1 MKLALISAL
10 LLSMAAHTADAAVF
24 KDEGLQRLYEQGRL
38 DELEREARQRSGPDG
53 IAALALTQ
61 IGGND
66 KAGLEAAI
74 AHAER
79 CVEQHPQAA
88 TCQYALGSALGVK
101 AQTGGTLAGL
111 RLVGRIK
118 DSFAKAVELDPMMFE
133 ARSALQLVY
142 LIVPGVAGGSVDKA
156 KQLESSIRDSQPEVA
171 KLLRARLAA
180 QDDRWDEAER
190 ELSSVRL
197 GEQRSF
203 HNEVVN
209 AWSGVARQ
217 WMKDKSSAKARAL
230 FERLSQ
236 QLPQLA
242 APVYSLARVAS
253 QEGKH
258 EEAIKLYE
266 RSRTLSGAAGLPL
279 DHRMGVAYI
288 DLGDKD
294 KARTLLQRFV
304 QDKRANPGNLEDA
317 RKRLKELG

>member
-1 MKLALISAL
+1 MKLALLVAL
-10 LLSMAAHTADAAVF
+10 LLSIAATSAQAAVF
-24 KDEGLQRLYEQGRL
+24 KDEGLQRLFEQARM
-38 DELEREARQRSGPDG
+38 DELERDARQRGGPDG
-53 IAALALTQ
+53 LAAQALAQ
-61 IGGND
+61 MAGND
-66 KAGLEAAI
+66 KTSLEGAI
-74 AHAER
+74 ALAER
-79 CVEQHPQAA
+79 CAEQHPASAA
-88 TCQYALGSALGVK
+88 CHYALGSALGIK

-118 DSFAKAVELDPMMFE
+118 DSFSKAVELDPQMFE

-180 QDDRWDEAER
+180 QEGRWDEAER
-190 ELSSVRL
+190 ELTSVRL

-203 HNEVVN
+203 HNEVLN

-217 WMKDKSSAKARAL
+217 WMKEKNTAKARAL
-230 FERLSQ
+230 FERLAQ

-242 APVYSLARVAS
+242 APVYSSARVAS
-253 QEGKH
+253 QEGKP

-266 RSRTLSGAAGLPL
+266 RSRALSGAAGLPI
-279 DHRMGVAYI
+279 DHRQAVSYI
-288 DLGDKD
+288 DLGDQD

-304 QDKRANPGNLEDA
+304 QDKRASPANLEDA